1 VRQKMG
7 FNIEDLKDSKFL
19 TQNDVDP
26 PVLATIAGTKK
37 FDVSL
42 DSEEP
47 RIKWTLSFKELD
59 KPLVLNTT
67 NGQIIAAMV
76 GSDESDDWIGRQI
89 VLYKDPNVS
98 FAGKLV
104 GGIRCRAPKNLPAP
118 ASDQP
123 SPAESKRMAEEFEA
137 GMDESQVRGR

>member
-1 VRQKMG
+1 MG
-7 FNIEDLKDSKFL
+7 FNVEDLRDSKFL

-26 PVLATIAGTKK
+26 PVLATITGSRK

-47 RIKWTLSFKELD
+47 RIKWTLSFRELE
-59 KPLVLNTT
+59 KPLVLNMT

-76 GSDESDDWIGRQI
+76 GSDNSDDWIGRQI

-104 GGIRCRAPKNLPAP
+104 GGIRCRAPKNQPAP
-118 ASDQP
+118 SQP
-123 SPAESKRMAEEFEA
+123 SPAESKQMADEFEA
-137 GMDESQVRGR
+137 GMPEEQDNIPDF